1 MPPGEHRSA
10 AEKAEAMDKI
20 AKGLFAPAYPAIAER
35 IKEVCGITEGICIDA
50 GAGSGML
57 GISLAKITDLE
68 VVLMD
73 LLPENRKYA
82 EENIRQEKLENRCR
96 FVQGDIT
103 DMPFEDESADLV
115 ISRGSI
121 FFWDDLKSAF
131 TEILRVLKP
140 GGKTFIGG
148 GFGDAETRDY
158 ICNEMAKEDPEWG
171 KDNEEGKKKTVDNRI
186 RILRALE
193 EAEIFYKCISDDSG
207 FWIVLEKQRS
217 LR

>member
-1 MPPGEHRSA
+1 MPPDENRSA
-10 AEKAEAMDKI
+10 AEKAESMARVSR
-20 AKGLFAPAYPAIAER
+20 GLFAPAYPAIARR
-35 IKEVCGITEGICIDA
+35 IKDISGTTEGICIDA

-68 VVLMD
+68 VILMD

-82 EENIRQEKLENRCR
+82 GENIRQEKLEGRCR
-96 FVQGDIT
+96 FVCGDIT
-103 DMPFEDESADLV
+103 DMPFENEYADLI

-131 TEILRVLKP
+131 CEILRILKP

-158 ICNEMAKEDPEWG
+158 ICSEMAKDDPEWE
-171 KDNEEGKKKTVDNRI
+171 KDNEEGKKKTVENRI

-193 EAEIFYKCISDDSG
+193 EEEISYRCISDDSG
-207 FWIVLEKQRS
+207 FWIVLEK
-217 LR
+217 

>member
-1 MPPGEHRSA
+1 MPQGEHRSA
-10 AEKAEAMDKI
+10 AEKAESMARVSR
-20 AKGLFAPAYPAIAER
+20 GLFAPAYPAIAGR
-35 IKEVCGITEGICIDA
+35 IKEACGTTEGICIDA

-57 GISLAKITDLE
+57 GISLAKITGLE
-68 VVLMD
+68 VILMD

-82 EENIRQEKLENRCR
+82 EENIRQEKLDDRCR

-103 DMPFEDESADLV
+103 NMPFEDKYADLV

-131 TEILRVLKP
+131 YEILRVLKP

-158 ICNEMAKEDPEWG
+158 ICGEMAKEDPEWG
-171 KDNEEGKKKTVDNRI
+171 KDNEDGKKKTVDNRI
-186 RILRALE
+186 RILMALE

>member
-1 MPPGEHRSA
+1 MSPGEHKSA

-57 GISLAKITDLE
+57 GTSLAKITDLE
-68 VVLMD
+68 VYLMD
-73 LLPENRKYA
+73 ILPENRGYA
-82 EENIRQEKLENRCR
+82 EGNIRQESLEDRCWFIR
-96 FVQGDIT
+96 GDIV
-103 DMPFEDESADLV
+103 DMPFEDDYADLI

-121 FFWDDLKSAF
+121 FFWDDLKAGF
-131 TEILRVLKP
+131 NEILRVLKP

-148 GFGDAETRDY
+148 GFGNAVARDY
-158 ICNEMAKEDPEWG
+158 ICSEMAKEDPEWET
-171 KDNEEGKKKTVDNRI
+171 DNEEGKRKTVENRI

-193 EAEIFYKCISDDSG
+193 EAEIFYKCLNDDSG
-207 FWIVLEKQRS
+207 FWIVLEK
-217 LR
+217 